1 MLLRLICLT
10 SGCAA
15 SRAFLTVPQQYS
27 LVLGCQYSTLLLALL
42 SAAGTVR
49 QELQQRYVVEL
60 QHLLKAEQVSPTSK
74 QQHTWKQDT
83 RAQWL
88 HCRQGPGFV

>member
-1 MLLRLICLT
+1 MQLPAGSLAPLLRRMLLRLICLT

-15 SRAFLTVPQQYS
+15 SRAFVTVPQQYS
-27 LVLGCQYSTLLLALL
+27 LVLGCQYATLLLALL

-60 QHLLKAEQVSPTSK
+60 QHLLKAEQVRHHLSNSK
-74 QQHTWKQDT
+74 HWS
-83 RAQWL
+83 
-88 HCRQGPGFV
+88 